1 MTNQIS
7 SGIETSIGE
16 NHGYCFE
23 GDFVYLNAEVNFSD
37 ADLAAC
43 QSWALQ
49 LWASDNGFD
58 GLQTAGIK
66 VAELDVQPMAGGLA
80 TAGWCGAMPPAGA
93 VDQVLG
99 LALVTFGA
107 DGQPQ
112 IRDLA
117 VYPSRESF
125 FQPTLV
131 GNVACMLT
139 AGTAELNI
147 DAIANPRDND
157 NLSGTLALEV
167 WALDAPYAG
176 GSWSGS
182 PVATVILGVLGGGS
196 AWADCQF
203 SVPAALPVEGSALTV
218 MLREWTPAGYVT
230 RDYRNFAAAPAKI
243 EAVTKPKPAAKAK
256 PVAKPKA
263 AVAAKPAAAEKPA
276 VAVKAP
282 VAEAK
287 AAAKPVKK
295 VASAKEAVKLVSINK
310 ASEDELAA
318 LKGLPREVARAI
330 IASRPYAALDEVV
343 KAKGMGLKKLAKL
356 RDLLAL

>member
-1 MTNQIS
+1 MTNQFS
-7 SGIETSIGE
+7 ASIETAIGQ
-16 NHGYCFE
+16 NHGYRFE
-23 GDFVYLNAEVNFSD
+23 GDFVHLNAEVNFSD

-58 GLQTAGIK
+58 GLQTAGVK

-80 TAGWCGAMPPAGA
+80 TAGWCAAMPPAGA
-93 VDQVLG
+93 IDQVLG
-99 LALVTFGA
+99 LALVAFNA

-117 VYPSRESF
+117 IYPSRESF
-125 FQPTLV
+125 FQPSLV
-131 GNVACMLT
+131 GVVGCTLT
-139 AGTAELNI
+139 TGTAELAI
-147 DAIANPRDND
+147 DAIANPRAID

-182 PVATVILGVLGGGS
+182 PVATVILGVLAGGS
-196 AWADCQF
+196 AWTDCQF
-203 SVPAALPVEGSALTV
+203 SVPAALPAAGSALTV

-230 RDYRNFAAAPAKI
+230 RDYRNFAAAPAKA
-243 EAVTKPKPAAKAK
+243 EAVVKAKPAARAKA
-256 PVAKPKA
+256 VAKPKA
-263 AVAAKPAAAEKPA
+263 AAAAKPA

-287 AAAKPVKK
+287 PVAKPVKK
-295 VASAKEAVKLVSINK
+295 VASTKEALKLVSINK

-318 LKGLPREVARAI
+318 IKGLPREVARAI
-330 IASRPYAALDEVV
+330 VASRPYASLDEVV
-343 KAKGMGLKKLAKL
+343 KAKGMGLKKLSKL
-356 RDLLAL
+356 RDLLSL